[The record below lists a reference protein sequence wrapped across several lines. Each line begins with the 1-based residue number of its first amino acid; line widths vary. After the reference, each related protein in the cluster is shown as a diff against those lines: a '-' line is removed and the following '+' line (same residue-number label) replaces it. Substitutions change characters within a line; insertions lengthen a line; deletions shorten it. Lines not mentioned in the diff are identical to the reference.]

1 MPESNIDLAYLT
13 IAEASARIEA
23 GTLTAT
29 DLVEATFA
37 RIEQADP
44 QVHAYVR
51 LMRSTAIAEA
61 QAATQ
66 RARDGA
72 RRGPLDGIPI
82 AVKDIFDTASV
93 VTTGGTGAYRDRVPA
108 EDATAVRLLR
118 EAGAVIVG
126 KTNTHELALGG
137 TTNNVHFGATHNPW
151 RLAHVPGGSS
161 GGSGAALAA
170 GEALG
175 ALGSDTGGSIRI
187 PAAFC
192 GITGYKPTYGLVGR
206 GGVMPLS
213 FTLDHV
219 GPMARSVEDCAL
231 MLNVL
236 AGYDATDHDSIARPA
251 QDFAAD
257 LGHGVRGLRLAVMP
271 SLVEGCTAE
280 TQAAFERALATLAGL
295 GAQITTCEPMAGAGD
310 WRSIMDPII
319 VAEAATISEQILRH
333 RPTTVGEPVR
343 TRILAGLDA
352 NIHDYIRALEWRKE
366 VEARFDRA
374 LGEGGVADAILL
386 PTTPH
391 TAEPIGDD
399 PWAEASPQF
408 KFRNSRVFDNTHQ
421 PSISV
426 PCGLDADGLPIGLM
440 ISTAKWRDALALR
453 IGHAFQQATDFHTQ
467 RPPL

>member
-1 MPESNIDLAYLT
+1 MTNTDLAYLS

-23 GTLTAT
+23 GTLTPAA
-29 DLVEATFA
+29 LVEATFA
-37 RIEQADP
+37 RIEQVDP
-44 QVHAYVR
+44 QVRAYVR
-51 LMRSTAIAEA
+51 LMHGAAMAEA
-61 QAATQ
+61 HAATQ
-66 RARDGA
+66 RAAEG
-72 RRGPLDGIPI
+72 RRIGPLDGIPMG
-82 AVKDIFDTASV
+82 VKDIFDTANV
-93 VTTGGTGAYRDRVPA
+93 VTSGGTGAYRDRVPVQ
-108 EDATAVRLLR
+108 DATAVRLLR

-137 TTNNVHFGATHNPW
+137 TTNNVHYGATHNPW
-151 RLAHVPGGSS
+151 KLAHVPGGSS
-161 GGSGAALAA
+161 GGSGAAVAA

-192 GITGYKPTYGLVGR
+192 SITGFKPTYGLVGR

-213 FTLDHV
+213 LTLDHV
-219 GPMARSVEDCAL
+219 GPMARSAHDCAL
-231 MLNVL
+231 MLNAL
-236 AGYDATDHDSIARPA
+236 AGYDPTDHDSIPRPA
-251 QDFAAD
+251 EDFTAG
-257 LGHGVRGLRLAVMP
+257 LEEGVRGLRLAVMP
-271 SLVEGCTAE
+271 SLVEGCTPE

-295 GAQITTCEPMAGAGD
+295 GAHLSTIEPMAGFGD
-310 WRSIMDPII
+310 WRSVMDPII
-319 VAEAATISEQILRH
+319 VAEGATISERILRD

-352 NIHDYIRALEWRKE
+352 NVHDYIRALEFRKD

-391 TAEPIGDD
+391 VAEPIGDS
-399 PWAEASPQF
+399 PWDEASPQF
-408 KFRNSRVFDNTHQ
+408 KFRNTRVFDNTHQ

-426 PCGLDADGLPIGLM
+426 PCGFNADGMPIGLM